1 MIFNNMKIRKNN
13 HLVVRK
19 NPYLLKIHPGGNP
32 HHEANVPSY
41 SIGIGELN
49 DKGGGTTCFTPEMTL
64 DDLKE
69 LRKVI
74 RKVIKDES
82 Y

>member
-1 MIFNNMKIRKNN
+1 MKIRKNN
-13 HLVVRK
+13 SIVVHK
-19 NPYLLKIHPGGNP
+19 NPNLIKIHPGGNP
-32 HHEANVPSY
+32 YHESHVSSY
-41 SIGIGELN
+41 SIEIGYLN

-82 Y
+82 H

>member
-1 MIFNNMKIRKNN
+1 MIFNMNIRNNNVIRVKKNEY
-13 HLVVRK
+13 LTKV
-19 NPYLLKIHPGGNP
+19 NPDGNI
-32 HHEANVPSY
+32 HHEAYVPCY
-41 SIGIGELN
+41 SIGIGNLHER
-49 DKGGGTTCFTPEMTL
+49 GGSTTCYTPEMTL

-82 Y
+82 H

>member
-1 MIFNNMKIRKNN
+1 MKIRKNN
-13 HLVVRK
+13 NIVVRK
-19 NPYLLKIHPGGNP
+19 NPHLIKIHPEGNP
-32 HHEANVPSY
+32 YHEARVSSY
-41 SIGIGELN
+41 SIGIGDLN

-82 Y
+82 H

>member
-1 MIFNNMKIRKNN
+1 MNIRRNN
-13 HLVVRK
+13 HIVVRK
-19 NPYLLKIHPGGNP
+19 NPYLIKIHHGGNQY
-32 HHEANVPSY
+32 HEAHVSSY
-41 SIGIGELN
+41 SIGIGNLN
-49 DKGGGTTCFTPEMTL
+49 DNGGGTTSFTPEMTL

-82 Y
+82 H

>member
-1 MIFNNMKIRKNN
+1 MKVRKNN
-13 HLVVRK
+13 YLEVRK
-19 NPYLLKIHPGGNP
+19 NKHLTRVYPDDNI
-32 HHEANVPSY
+32 HHEAHVPCY
-41 SIGIGELN
+41 SIGIGNLN
-49 DKGGGTTCFTPEMTL
+49 KNGGGTTCYTPDMTL

-82 Y
+82 H

>member
-1 MIFNNMKIRKNN
+1 MKVRKNN
-13 HLVVRK
+13 IIKVRK
-19 NPYLLKIHPGGNP
+19 SKYLINVSPDGNP
-32 HHEANVPSY
+32 HHEAQVPGY
-41 SIGIGELN
+41 SIGIGIKYAE
-49 DKGGGTTCFTPEMTL
+49 GGSSTSYTPEMTL

-82 Y
+82 H